1 MTIAQFSSNVRLA
14 RLLVFVFAVVLY
26 APSLTYEFTQ
36 DDAIVIYENDFVKQ
50 GIDGLSEIFS
60 TDSFTGFFSGEQK
73 SDLVSGGRYRPL
85 SIALFAALYELVG
98 ATPWIYHLISVMT
111 YGLLCLLLYQSLISI
126 STSWRRD
133 HQLFFALCCSLIYA
147 AHPIHTEVVA
157 NVKGMD
163 EILSFL
169 FSILGFL
176 AALSFMRTRN
186 LLALLGVG
194 SALFLSLLSKESAA
208 PMIVLIPLFA
218 FFLSGKLPSKIPSL
232 VSIGGLSMGVFLVYF
247 FMRSSIIG
255 SSLGDT
261 PNELMNNPFIKVVEG
276 SYLSFTSEE
285 KWATIIYGL
294 GKYLQLLVFPHPL
307 SHDYYPRH
315 IGVFDFGQLS
325 VWLSVVMHG
334 TLLAIAAIGIRRRS
348 MISLMLLFYFATIF
362 LTSNVLFPIGTHL
375 SERFLFVPSLAVA
388 AIASLGLLQLYKSP
402 ARVKYA
408 SSILIVIML
417 LMTGKTMTRSSVW
430 KNDFTLFTTDVRTSP
445 ESAKVRNAAGGAL
458 LEKSSDSSLN
468 SSDRE
473 AMIREGIAHLKE
485 ALRIH
490 PRYKQA
496 AMLTANGYSY
506 LEEYDSSI
514 KYYNYALE
522 LDPAYDLA
530 FTNLL
535 KILTAAA
542 KKAGSVERDFEKAK
556 RYLSQVITHQPDNFD
571 ALSLLGTAYGS
582 AGQHNEAII
591 YYERA
596 ISVNP
601 DIALTYVNLGL
612 AQLNKGLEEE
622 ANENFQKAL
631 SLNPRAL
638 DKIRR

>member
-85 SIALFAALYELVG
+85 SIALFAVLYELVG

-111 YGLLCLLLYQSLISI
+111 YGLLSLLLYQTLISI
-126 STSWRRD
+126 STSWHRD

-194 SALFLSLLSKESAA
+194 SALFLALLSKESAA

-307 SHDYYPRH
+307 SHDYYPRQ
-315 IGVFDFGQLS
+315 IGVLDMGQLS
-325 VWLSVVMHG
+325 VWLSVIMHG

-348 MISLMLLFYFATIF
+348 MISLMILFYFATIF

-388 AIASLGLLQLYKSP
+388 TIASLGLLQLYKSP

-506 LEEYDSSI
+506 LEEYDNSI